1 MRGGQIARAI
11 ARQRGELPSDARGLD
26 QFAVRMA
33 LVELTGSVARWAN
46 RLHDGLGKAGHT
58 EAAAVFA
65 LSPPFADPVP
75 TPGAF
80 DSLDRFVAERV
91 KVLQHLLAAEAG

>member
-11 ARQRGELPSDARGLD
+11 ARQRGELPSEARGLD

-33 LVELTGSVARWAN
+33 LVYLTGSVARWAN
-46 RLHDGLGKAGHT
+46 RLHEGLGKAGHS

-75 TPGAF
+75 TPSAY
-80 DSLDRFVAERV
+80 DSLERFVEERV
-91 KVLQHLLAAEAG
+91 RVLQDLLAADAG